1 MAASLNKMA
10 ATQSKMAVRNHNIE
24 HIHMPSHPNQTI
36 PEIQDCSLSENLLQR
51 HRTSDP
57 STEISQVFKYFKGR
71 EGGQVE
77 RRGGRK
83 QETSQTSIRSPAT
96 CRHPGITGL
105 SSGPPGKGE
114 PELGPTRNQTRPEQN
129 QNSSSL
135 PSRGDQPSILSSS

>member
-1 MAASLNKMA
+1 
-10 ATQSKMAVRNHNIE
+10 
-24 HIHMPSHPNQTI
+24 MPSHPNQTV
-36 PEIQDCSLSENLLQR
+36 PEVQDCSLSENLLQR

-83 QETSQTSIRSPAT
+83 QETSQTSVRSPAT

-105 SSGPPGKGE
+105 YSGPPGKGE

-129 QNSSSL
+129 QNSNHKPDQNRTRIQVLCQAEVISL
-135 PSRGDQPSILSSS
+135 QFSAQAEALQSDK